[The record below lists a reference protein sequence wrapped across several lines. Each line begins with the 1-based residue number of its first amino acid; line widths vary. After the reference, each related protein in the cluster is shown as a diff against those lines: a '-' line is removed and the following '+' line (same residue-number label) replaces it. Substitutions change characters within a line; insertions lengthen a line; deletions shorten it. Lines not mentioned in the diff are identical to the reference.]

1 MAQNRRPTV
10 LKTTPPPHARRF
22 CGAAHQSCAA
32 RDGAPMGRAAEWWRS
47 SAHLRPIWLARWL
60 PVVPRSPPR
69 RPNTRAIA
77 YDRAARHTAH
87 PPTLAKEGRGENTGR
102 AKVFSSRHAC
112 LKEHRGLHIDFGCL
126 TLLQRKQRPS
136 RTHAERRLL
145 RSGERE
151 TRREAGGHTYRST
164 AGGLSP
170 PRAARHRCMAGARVR
185 SGPGDYCSS
194 YVLDDRKSPC
204 PSCMFKTYIL
214 I

>member
-10 LKTTPPPHARRF
+10 LKTTPPPPRAPVLWSTSSIVRGARW
-22 CGAAHQSCAA
+22 
-32 RDGAPMGRAAEWWRS
+32 RANGPRGGVVEVIRAS
-47 SAHLRPIWLARWL
+47 TADLAYARWL

-102 AKVFSSRHAC
+102 AQVFSSRHAC
-112 LKEHRGLHIDFGCL
+112 LKEHRGLHVDFGCL

-185 SGPGDYCSS
+185 SRPGDYWSS
-194 YVLDDRKSPC
+194 YVLD
-204 PSCMFKTYIL
+204 
-214 I
+214 

>member
-1 MAQNRRPTV
+1 
-10 LKTTPPPHARRF
+10 
-22 CGAAHQSCAA
+22 
-32 RDGAPMGRAAEWWRS
+32 MGRAAEWWRS

-102 AKVFSSRHAC
+102 AQVFSTRHAC
-112 LKEHRGLHIDFGCL
+112 LKEHRGLQFDFGCL

-185 SGPGDYCSS
+185 SRPGDYWSS

-204 PSCMFKTYIL
+204 PSCIFKKYIL